1 MVNLIKAFPKF
12 KFKFVNFLHKS
23 RKLQS
28 KSLVFTYIYVQKIIL
43 YWKIVDLDI
52 FFHEF
57 NFFYAS
63 AENNQN
69 WNFIYFKFSGNIKE
83 SYLVNPSPPSTLQKA
98 KRRKWFREKY
108 SSKNNKN
115 YKNQDVGI
123 PYPFRKPKKHT
134 QTGTGTKPETEAK
147 IKSSFGSQ
155 KITHSELKFRK
166 MSIFV
171 EQKRI
176 FF

>member
-1 MVNLIKAFPKF
+1 MI
-12 KFKFVNFLHKS
+12 
-23 RKLQS
+23 
-28 KSLVFTYIYVQKIIL
+28 
-43 YWKIVDLDI
+43 WI

-176 FF
+176 FFYISKCTHFLPFQKWGKSIFTHTKKVWNYEKCNFLDWKKGRSNFTWK

>member
-1 MVNLIKAFPKF
+1 MKF
-12 KFKFVNFLHKS
+12 YFL
-23 RKLQS
+23 
-28 KSLVFTYIYVQKIIL
+28 
-43 YWKIVDLDI
+43 
-52 FFHEF
+52 
-57 NFFYAS
+57 
-63 AENNQN
+63 
-69 WNFIYFKFSGNIKE
+69 FSGNIKE

-108 SSKNNKN
+108 SSKNN
-115 YKNQDVGI
+115 KNQDVGI